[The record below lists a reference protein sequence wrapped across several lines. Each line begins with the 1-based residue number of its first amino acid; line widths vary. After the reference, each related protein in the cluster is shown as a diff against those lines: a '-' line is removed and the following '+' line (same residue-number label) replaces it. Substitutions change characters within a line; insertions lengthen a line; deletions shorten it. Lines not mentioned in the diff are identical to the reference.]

1 MRNLS
6 ESIFIKIITQNQM
19 SYFNP
24 RYLRNLSGY
33 RHEFDQRP
41 MQGVPPRGHAFRIQR
56 PTNCGLL
63 THIFETLFPHR
74 AFTVSQAMRPPP
86 RRANVDTMCILL
98 YRDVTMQKGSC
109 SPFFRRYYGRVGL
122 LLHLH
127 SASTHAAT
135 GYWPY
140 DMLTNI
146 PMFSKDRLST
156 LPRLDQS
163 PRKCIFLF
171 TLSMRPSGG
180 RCTVMNASI

>member
-1 MRNLS
+1 MN
-6 ESIFIKIITQNQM
+6 SIN
-19 SYFNP
+19 
-24 RYLRNLSGY
+24 
-33 RHEFDQRP
+33 DQCK
-41 MQGVPPRGHAFRIQR
+41 GF
-56 PTNCGLL
+56 L
-63 THIFETLFPHR
+63 FEVTLFGFSGPQIA
-74 AFTVSQAMRPPP
+74 AFWHTFSKRYFPTVRLPLARLCVLLP

-98 YRDVTMQKGSC
+98 YQDVTMQKGLC

-127 SASTHAAT
+127 PVSTHAAT

-163 PRKCIFLF
+163 LRKCILLF

-180 RCTVMNASI
+180 RCAVMNASIWQYYGI